1 MAAKAARPKRPFLT
15 PDQARAIYAYNF
27 RLFDRYVRAVKRL
40 PGRAAFKRRE
50 IGHQSLFDTLVHIL
64 NAQEVWLIV
73 HRGRARFGCR
83 SPPPVQGRGSSSQG
97 VEGVRPGTQR
107 RVHHGIESYLAG
119 LTPREMRRSV
129 HAFWMPGE
137 YTVSDAILQTTFEE
151 AHHVGEI
158 IGALWQDDIASP
170 EMTWIGVGRALTRR
184 RP

>member
-64 NAQEVWLIV
+64 NAQEVWLTYIV
-73 HRGRARFGCR
+73 AGRDSDADLRPLFKDAGRHPKEWKGFARY
-83 SPPPVQGRGSSSQG
+83 
-97 VEGVRPGTQR
+97 ER